1 MTAIA
6 LRIDVDTFRGTR
18 DGVPK
23 LLETLAKHDVRATFY
38 FSVGPDNMG
47 RHVWRLLRPKF
58 FVKML
63 RSNAGKLYGWDVL
76 LAGTCWPGR
85 KIGQHLGAIIRA
97 ADAAGHEIGLHA
109 WDHHRWQRQA
119 GRLSAEA
126 LCAELEPGVELLT
139 ELLGR
144 RPDTSAAAGWICN
157 ERALEAKQR
166 LGFAYNSDCRG
177 RSVFVPLVDGKEYAP
192 QVPTT
197 MPTYD
202 ELIGRHGVT
211 DDNYNERLLGH
222 VDPNGL
228 NVLAIHAEVEGI
240 ACAALFD
247 DFLERCSERD
257 LRLMPLGSLDA
268 LRNCEARDT
277 IASAPVEGREGD
289 IAWQRSALPQ

>member
-18 DGVPK
+18 DGVPR

-47 RHVWRLLRPKF
+47 RHLWRLLRPKF
-58 FVKML
+58 FLKML

-85 KIGQHLGAIIRA
+85 KIGERLGAVIRA
-97 ADAAGHEIGLHA
+97 AAAAGHEIGLHA
-109 WDHHRWQRQA
+109 WDHHRWQRRA
-119 GRLSAEA
+119 GRLSAAA
-126 LCAELEPGVELLT
+126 LYAELEPGVDVLSS
-139 ELLGR
+139 LLGR

-177 RSVFVPLVDGKEYAP
+177 RSVFVPRIDGKEYAP

-202 ELIGRHGVT
+202 ELIGRNGVT
-211 DDNYNERLLGH
+211 DDNYNERLLSY

-247 DFLERCSERD
+247 DFLTRCDERD
-257 LRLMPLGSLDA
+257 LPLMPLGNLEE

-277 IASAPVEGREGD
+277 IAAAPVAGREGD
-289 IAWQRSALPQ
+289 IAWQRSALTQ